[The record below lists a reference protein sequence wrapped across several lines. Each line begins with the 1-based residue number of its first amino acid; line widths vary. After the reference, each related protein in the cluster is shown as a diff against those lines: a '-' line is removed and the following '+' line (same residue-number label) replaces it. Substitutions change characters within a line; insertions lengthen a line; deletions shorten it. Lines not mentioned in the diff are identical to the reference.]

1 MENLTRPQAE
11 SALKQIFRLPNFYDL
26 QWEVIRQVMKGNR
39 VLFVEKTGYG
49 KSLCFQFPATQ
60 FPGMTVVF
68 SPLLALMRD
77 QVSRLQALG
86 IPASSINSEQTEEE
100 NREVIEKARNNEIK
114 ILYIAPE
121 RMENY
126 EWLQTTHSLKLSM
139 IVIDEAHCISVWG
152 HDFRPAYRR
161 IINLVNLL
169 PGNFPVLAT
178 TATATLDVQKD
189 IAAQMGGQTVEIRGN
204 LLRENFGLRV
214 VHVKSDDEKLAWIGK
229 NIDALEGTGLIYTGT
244 IVETMNFSKWL
255 QH

>member
-1 MENLTRPQAE
+1 
-11 SALKQIFRLPNFYDL
+11 
-26 QWEVIRQVMKGNR
+26 
-39 VLFVEKTGYG
+39 
-49 KSLCFQFPATQ
+49 
-60 FPGMTVVF
+60 
-68 SPLLALMRD
+68 
-77 QVSRLQALG
+77 
-86 IPASSINSEQTEEE
+86 
-100 NREVIEKARNNEIK
+100 
-114 ILYIAPE
+114 
-121 RMENY
+121 MENY

>member
-1 MENLTRPQAE
+1 MEMITRQQSE
-11 SALKQIFRLPNFYDL
+11 STLKQIFRLPSFYDR
-26 QWEVIRQVMKGNR
+26 QWEVISQVMAGNR

-77 QVSRLQALG
+77 QVSRLQSLG
-86 IPASSINSEQTEEE
+86 ILAACINSEQTQEE
-100 NREVIEKARNNEIK
+100 NHDVIEKARNNEIK

-161 IINLVNLL
+161 IINLVNL
-169 PGNFPVLAT
+169 
-178 TATATLDVQKD
+178 DRKS
-189 IAAQMGGQTVEIRGN
+189 
-204 LLRENFGLRV
+204 V
-214 VHVKSDDEKLAWIGK
+214 V
-229 NIDALEGTGLIYTGT
+229 
-244 IVETMNFSKWL
+244 
-255 QH
+255 